1 MPIFTLGY
9 EGLSPECF
17 ASILKEAGVQHV
29 CDARELPLSRK
40 KGFSKSAISQ
50 MLASHG
56 IKYEH
61 VKSLGCPRPIRN
73 RYKATGD
80 WSEYSVSFAKYLR
93 KQSQA
98 LAELAVV
105 SRAMKTCIICFE
117 ANPDRC
123 HRKFVAVAVA
133 ERTKQKAIH
142 LTQKVAPA
150 D

>member
-9 EGLSPECF
+9 EGLSPERF
-17 ASILKEAGVQHV
+17 SSILKEAGVEHV

-50 MLASHG
+50 LLASHG

-61 VKSLGCPRPIRN
+61 VKSLGCPRPIRD

-80 WSEYSVSFAKYLR
+80 WSEYTDSFARHLS

-98 LAELAVV
+98 LAELADV
-105 SRAMKTCIICFE
+105 SRALKTCIICFE
-117 ANPDRC
+117 ANPERC
-123 HRKFVAVAVA
+123 HRKFVAAA
-133 ERTKQKAIH
+133 IAMRTKQKTVH
-142 LTQKVAPA
+142 LTQTVGLAG
-150 D
+150 